1 MSFLEHDTY
10 ALLYCS
16 TTIDMEMQANLGG
29 YPLPLAQP
37 SDDLPFSA
45 LPGVCGYVFLLSKSI
60 QVYVS
65 INLYSSHRRCIRC
78 TVRVHIWAHVL
89 FPLSGPECFSNYID
103 RPSSVVL

>member
-29 YPLPLAQP
+29 YPLPSAQP

-45 LPGVCGYVFLLSKSI
+45 LPGVCGYVFLLSKYI
-60 QVYVS
+60 QVYVL
-65 INLYSSHRRCIRC
+65 INLYSRHRHYICFS
-78 TVRVHIWAHVL
+78 VRVHVWAHIL
-89 FPLSGPECFSNYID
+89 FPFSGPECFSNYID